1 MVRTYNIDVDELDET
16 SKSIEQPQNIKI
28 KLKPHQRTLL
38 RNCIEFEN
46 NRIRLKDYPKITDK
60 CPQLQDNLSLIHI

>member
-38 RNCIEFEN
+38 
-46 NRIRLKDYPKITDK
+46 KIV
-60 CPQLQDNLSLIHI
+60 